1 MGTVPK
7 GAWGPV
13 PALLAV
19 AALMLGGVLP
29 ADAADAPGMAPLATV
44 SLDGVPDD
52 ARTTLTEAQ
61 RLLAAGDAAGA
72 YRLLAAREAD
82 WAGSPVYDYLLGVA
96 ALDSGRAPDAVF
108 SLSRVVAA
116 QPDFDGARMELA
128 RALFEANDL
137 EGASTQFAYLAGRSP
152 PPATAEVIA
161 RYQAAI
167 DQRSGRSRSAFS
179 AFVEAGGGYDSNA
192 NASTSDGR
200 FLGFD
205 LNNNNVETDSMFGT
219 LAGGVLHQAG
229 LGNGWSTASNL
240 RADWRKN
247 PDARFVDQAI
257 ASAGTA
263 LLWNRGPWRAS
274 AGVNGYYGW
283 LDGSPQEAYV
293 GAALGIGR
301 MLGDRWELAARAQ
314 GGPVRFQQDVLEV
327 LDVDR
332 YLGAVT
338 LTRYGIGAGGRV
350 ALSVLGGWDD
360 ATRTGSPY
368 GNDRVGARVATSWP
382 VGRASGLYVEAGW
395 LQSEYDQSPGFFGGS
410 FGRREDDQLTALAGF
425 ELGDWPARDWV
436 LSPRLRY
443 VDNDSTIPL
452 YEYDRWEA
460 AVTLRRAFR

>member
-7 GAWGPV
+7 GALGAL
-13 PALLAV
+13 PALLAG
-19 AALMLGGVLP
+19 AALLLGGTMP
-29 ADAADAPGMAPLATV
+29 AAAANGDGAAPLATI
-44 SLDGVPDD
+44 SLEAVPAD
-52 ARTTLTEAQ
+52 ARPTLTEAQ
-61 RLLAAGDAAGA
+61 RLIAAGDAAGA
-72 YRLLAAREAD
+72 YALLAAREAD
-82 WAGSPVYDYLLGVA
+82 WAGAPVFDYLLGVA

-116 QPDFDGARMELA
+116 EPGFDGARMELA
-128 RALFEANDL
+128 RALFEASQL
-137 EGASTQFAYLAGRSP
+137 EEARAQFAYLAGRSP
-152 PPATAEVIA
+152 PPATAETIS

-167 DQRSGRSRSAFS
+167 DRQLGQSGSAFS

-192 NASTSDGR
+192 NASTSDGQ

-205 LNNNNVETDSMFGT
+205 LNNNNVETDSVFGT
-219 LAGGVLHQAG
+219 LAAGVLHQAG
-229 LGNGWSTASNL
+229 LGNGWSVASNL
-240 RADWRKN
+240 RGDWRKN

-314 GGPVRFQQDVLEV
+314 GGPVRFQRDVLEV

-332 YLGAVT
+332 YLGALT

-350 ALSVLGGWDD
+350 ALSVLGGRDD

-368 GNDRVGARVATSWP
+368 SNDRIGARIATSWP
-382 VGRASGLYVEAGW
+382 VGQASGVYVEAGW

-425 ELGDWPARDWV
+425 ELGDWPAKDWV
-436 LSPRLRY
+436 LAPRLRY

>member
-7 GAWGPV
+7 GAWGALPV
-13 PALLAV
+13 LLAGLALL
-19 AALMLGGVLP
+19 LGGSLP
-29 ADAADAPGMAPLATV
+29 AAGADAQGAAPLATV
-44 SLDGVPDD
+44 SLAGVPED
-52 ARTTLTEAQ
+52 ARPILTEAR
-61 RLLAAGDAAGA
+61 RLLVSGDAAGA
-72 YRLLAAREAD
+72 WQLLAAREAD
-82 WAGSPVYDYLLGVA
+82 WAGSPVYDYLLGIA
-96 ALDSGRAPDAVF
+96 ALDSGRAPDAIF

-116 QPDFDGARMELA
+116 EPGFDGARMELA

-137 EGASTQFAYLAGRSP
+137 EGARTQFAYLAGRSP
-152 PPATAEVIA
+152 PPETAAVIA

-167 DQRSGRSRSAFS
+167 DQRSGQSGNAFS

-192 NASTSDGR
+192 NASTSDGQ

-205 LNNNNVETDSMFGT
+205 LNNNNVETDSVFAT
-219 LAGGVLHQAG
+219 LAAGVLHQAG
-229 LGNGWSTASNL
+229 LGNGWSVASNL
-240 RADWRKN
+240 RGDWRKN

-257 ASAGTA
+257 ASASTA

-301 MLGDRWELAARAQ
+301 MLGDRWELAAGAQ
-314 GGPVRFQQDVLEV
+314 GGPVRFQRDVLEV

-332 YLGAVT
+332 YLGALT
-338 LTRYGIGAGGRV
+338 LTRYGLGAGGRV
-350 ALSVLGGWDD
+350 ALSVLGGRDD

-368 GNDRVGARVATSWP
+368 SNDRVGARIATRWP
-382 VGRASGLYVEAGW
+382 VGRASGAYVEAGW

-410 FGRREDDQLTALAGF
+410 FGRRKDDQLMALAGF
-425 ELGDWPARDWV
+425 ELGDWPAKDWV

-443 VDNDSTIPL
+443 VDNESTIPL